1 MVLIMKKAAIIYG
14 ECSTSLQ
21 KKAISLLSEI
31 LLDYTFAYPI
41 CASVQ
46 ESEQFADRLRIYV
59 GTKETNAY
67 IKENSDVILT
77 RDEEYAI
84 KVSGDLVTIEGKD
97 DAGVVY
103 GCMDFYNKYLV
114 HLEYPHHP
122 DLYRVNP
129 FESGFPDFTY
139 SSCPAIKNRGIWTW
153 GHVIYDYRAFIDNMV
168 KLKMNT
174 LILWNDFVPLNA
186 REMIEYAHSLNI
198 KLIWGYSW
206 LWESSFEGFSLEKA
220 KNSIDAI
227 IEKYEK
233 EYLPLGGDGIYF
245 QSFTETGS
253 DYLNGVLIAEAV
265 TDLVNKAAGRLL
277 EKYPHLELQFGLHA
291 ESVQNKL
298 EYIKRVDPRVRIVW
312 ENCGAFPFSYL
323 PNDTGDFDG
332 TIRFVEEI
340 SHLRGEDDKF
350 GVVTKGLVKL
360 DWTAFSHMEGQIFPG
375 VSSTHLQNDRI
386 RRKSKIW
393 RYIQAYWLTSAPKAH
408 EMAKALRD
416 FKNGDLFVTALV
428 EDGMFERKI
437 MFPVALYSEMLWNT
451 EDDTSEMINEVALRE
466 YVDFA

>member
-1 MVLIMKKAAIIYG
+1 MKKVAVIYG
-14 ECSTSLQ
+14 ACKTPLQ
-21 KKAISLLSEI
+21 KKAISLLSEM
-31 LLDYTFAYPI
+31 LLDYTFEYPI

-46 ESEQFADRLRIYV
+46 ESKKLADSFRIYV
-59 GTKETNAY
+59 GTKETNAF
-67 IKENSDVILT
+67 IRENSDTILT
-77 RDEEYAI
+77 RDEEYFI
-84 KVSGDLVTIEGKD
+84 KVTGGIAMIEGKD

-122 DLYRVNP
+122 DLYRINP
-129 FESGFPDFTY
+129 FENVLPDYTY
-139 SSCPAIKNRGIWTW
+139 SSFPSIKNRGIWTW
-153 GHVIYDYRAFIDNMV
+153 GHVIYDYRSFIDNMV

-186 REMIEYAHSLNI
+186 REMVDYAHSLNI

-206 LWESSFEGFSLEKA
+206 LWETSFDGFSIEKA
-220 KNSIDAI
+220 ENSIEAI

-245 QSFTETGS
+245 QSFTETANDS
-253 DYLNGVLIAEAV
+253 INGILIAEAV
-265 TDLVNKAAGRLL
+265 TDFVNKVSSRLL
-277 EKYPHLELQFGLHA
+277 KKYPDLELQFGLHA
-291 ESVQNKL
+291 ESVKNKL
-298 EYIKRVDPRVRIVW
+298 EYIKNVDPRVRIVW

-323 PNDTGDFDG
+323 PNDIGEFDATVG
-332 TIRFVEEI
+332 FVEKI
-340 SHLRGEDDKF
+340 SHLRGKDDKF

-360 DWTAFSHMEGQIFPG
+360 DWTAFSHIDGQIFPG
-375 VSSTHLQNDRI
+375 VSSKYLQNDRI

-408 EMAKALRD
+408 EMARALRD
-416 FKNGDLFVTALV
+416 FKNGDLSVTALV
-428 EDGMFERKI
+428 EDGMFERNI

-451 EDDTSEMINEVALRE
+451 EADTSEMINEVALRG

>member
-1 MVLIMKKAAIIYG
+1 MKKIAIIYG
-14 ECSTSLQ
+14 ECKTSLQ

-31 LLDYTFAYPI
+31 FLDYTFVYPV

-46 ESEQFADRLRIYV
+46 ESEKFADRIRIYV
-59 GTKETNAY
+59 GTKETNPY
-67 IKENSDVILT
+67 IGETSDAVLT
-77 RDEEYAI
+77 RDEEYSI
-84 KVSGDLVTIEGKD
+84 KVTGDIVVIEGKD

-129 FESGFPDFTY
+129 FEGALPDYAY
-139 SSCPAIKNRGIWTW
+139 SSYPSIKNRGIWTW

-174 LILWNDFVPLNA
+174 IIIWNDFVPVNA
-186 REMIEYAHSLNI
+186 REMIDYAHSLNI

-206 LWESSFEGFSLEKA
+206 LWETSFEGFSVEKA
-220 KNSIDAI
+220 ESSIDAI

-245 QSFTETGS
+245 QSFTETTADS
-253 DYLNGVLIAEAV
+253 INGVLIAEAV
-265 TDLVNKAAGRLL
+265 TDLVNKVSARLL

-291 ESVQNKL
+291 ESVKNKL
-298 EYIKRVDPRVRIVW
+298 EYIKKVDPRVRIVW

-323 PNDTGDFDG
+323 PNDIGEFDE
-332 TIRFVEEI
+332 TVKFVEKI
-340 SHLRGEDDKF
+340 AHLRGEDDKF

-375 VSSTHLQNDRI
+375 VSSNDLQNDRI

-408 EMAKALRD
+408 EMVKALRNL
-416 FKNGDLFVTALV
+416 KKSDLFITALV

-437 MFPVALYSEMLWNT
+437 MFPVALYSEMLWDTEGNT
-451 EDDTSEMINEVALRE
+451 AELINEVALRE

>member
-1 MVLIMKKAAIIYG
+1 MKKVAILYG
-14 ECSTSLQ
+14 ACDTPLQ

-31 LLDYTFAYPI
+31 VLDYTFVYPV
-41 CASVQ
+41 CAPVQ
-46 ESEQFADRLRIYV
+46 ERERFADRTCIYV

-67 IKENSDVILT
+67 IREHSDAVLT
-77 RDEEYAI
+77 HDEAYSI
-84 KVSGDLVTIEGKD
+84 TVKDGTVTIEGKD

-103 GCMDFYNKYLV
+103 GCMDLYNKYLLP
-114 HLEYPHHP
+114 LEYPHHP
-122 DLYRVNP
+122 DLYRVDP
-129 FESGFPDFTY
+129 FASEFPDHAY
-139 SSCPAIKNRGIWTW
+139 SSHPSIKSRGIWTW

-168 KLKMNT
+168 KLKLNT

-186 REMIEYAHSLNI
+186 REMIDYAHSLNI

-206 LWESSFEGFSLEKA
+206 LWETSFEGFSIEKA
-220 KNSIDAI
+220 ENSIDAI

-233 EYLPLGGDGIYF
+233 EYQPLGGDGIYV
-245 QSFTETGS
+245 QSFTETADDS
-253 DYLNGVLIAEAV
+253 INGVLIAEAV
-265 TDLVNKAAGRLL
+265 TKFVNKVSARLL
-277 EKYPHLELQFGLHA
+277 EKYPALEIQFGLHA
-291 ESVQNKL
+291 ESVRNKL
-298 EYIKRVDPRVRIVW
+298 EYIKQVDPRVRIVW

-323 PNDTGDFDG
+323 PGDVGAFDE
-332 TIRFVEEI
+332 TVRFVEEI
-340 SHLRGEDDKF
+340 SRLRGADDKF

-375 VSSTHLQNDRI
+375 VSSNYLQNNRI
-386 RRKSKIW
+386 QRKSKIW

-408 EMAKALRD
+408 EMARALRD
-416 FKNGDLFVTALV
+416 FKDGDLFVTALV

-451 EDDTSEMINEVALRE
+451 DGNTSEMTNEVALRE

>member
-1 MVLIMKKAAIIYG
+1 MKEMKKVAIIYG
-14 ECSTSLQ
+14 ECKTSLQ

-46 ESEQFADRLRIYV
+46 ESEQFADRCRIYV
-59 GTKETNAY
+59 GTKESNPYIRETSDATLTHDEAY
-67 IKENSDVILT
+67 S
-77 RDEEYAI
+77 I
-84 KVSGDLVTIEGKD
+84 KVTGDIVLIEGKD

-103 GCMDFYNKYLV
+103 GCMDFYHKYLV

-129 FESGFPDFTY
+129 FESVFPDYAY
-139 SSCPAIKNRGIWTW
+139 SSYPSIKHRGIWTW

-168 KLKMNT
+168 RLKMNT
-174 LILWNDFVPLNA
+174 LVIWNDFVPLNA
-186 REMIEYAHSLNI
+186 REMIDYAHSLNI

-206 LWESSFEGFSLEKA
+206 LWETSFEGFSIEKA
-220 KNSIDAI
+220 ENSIDAI
-227 IEKYEK
+227 IEKYETD
-233 EYLPLGGDGIYF
+233 YLPLGGDGIYF
-245 QSFTETGS
+245 QSFTETTS
-253 DYLNGVLIAEAV
+253 DSINGILIAEAV
-265 TDLVNKAAGRLL
+265 TKLVNKASARLL
-277 EKYPHLELQFGLHA
+277 EKYPHLELQFGLHT
-291 ESVQNKL
+291 ESVKNKL
-298 EYIKRVDPRVRIVW
+298 EYIKQVDPRVRIVW

-323 PNDTGDFDG
+323 PNDVWNFDE
-332 TIRFVEEI
+332 TLRFVEEI
-340 SHLRGEDDKF
+340 SHLRGDDDRF

-375 VSSTHLQNDRI
+375 VSSKYLQNDRI
-386 RRKSKIW
+386 KRKSKIW

-428 EDGMFERKI
+428 EDGMFERNI

-451 EDDTSEMINEVALRE
+451 DGDTSQMINEVALRE